1 MVLKRYQDAKAGYQL
16 AKSFNAEK
24 YLKKVGLG
32 KEDYYFWKQIGK
44 ALAQGRERELA
55 HLYERR
61 DFPYPGDE
69 EAMEEF
75 VAKGGMIGTTIGPK
89 GFVETDK
96 DAFNYQKSC
105 RRSSWSRKLRSCG

>member
-44 ALAQGRERELA
+44 ALKELQKKKLEQEAQKLWVRMKNEVVSELQ
-55 HLYERR
+55 E
-61 DFPYPGDE
+61 
-69 EAMEEF
+69 
-75 VAKGGMIGTTIGPK
+75 KGY
-89 GFVETDK
+89 VV
-96 DAFNYQKSC
+96 DAE
-105 RRSSWSRKLRSCG
+105 